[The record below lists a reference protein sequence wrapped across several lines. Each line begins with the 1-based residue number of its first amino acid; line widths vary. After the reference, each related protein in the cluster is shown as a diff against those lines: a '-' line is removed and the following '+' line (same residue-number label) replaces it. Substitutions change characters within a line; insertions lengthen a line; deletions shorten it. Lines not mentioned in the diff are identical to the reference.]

1 MGIRESLRKSP
12 ALVKAVRKWRKFVTT
27 HKGVNWYKTLYLNFK
42 TQRFADAVKLP
53 ILVYGKLKIP
63 NLSGKIVIEGP
74 VYHGKIKLGFN
85 SEYFS
90 ASRGSAILM
99 VSGQLIFHGRF
110 RSSVDCMIDAAGVLE
125 FGDLCRIGNAV
136 KISCK
141 NRISMGDASGIAVE
155 AQVFDSNF
163 HYVRNTGTGIV
174 KAKSMPVIIGK
185 FCWVGNRATLM
196 KGTRLPD
203 YSIVAGNS
211 LCNKDY
217 TVDAPAYPCF
227 AGSPAKVVGSGS
239 LRVFDYEEEAK
250 IDAYFAANPHESSYV
265 SYTGVVD
272 ETRSIEKY
280 FES

>member
-12 ALVKAVRKWRKFVTT
+12 ALVKAVRKWRNFVTT
-27 HKGVNWYKTLYLNFK
+27 HKGVNWNKTLYLNFK

-125 FGDLCRIGNAV
+125 FDDLCFVGNAV
-136 KISCK
+136 KVSCK
-141 NRISMGDASGIAVE
+141 NHISLGRASRLGVE
-155 AQVFDSNF
+155 SQVFDSNF
-163 HYVRNTGTGIV
+163 HYVRDVETGVVRKKSAPIV
-174 KAKSMPVIIGK
+174 IGR
-185 FCWVGNRATLM
+185 FCWIGNRATLM

-211 LCNKDY
+211 MCNKDY

-227 AGSPAKVVGSGS
+227 AGSPAKAVGKGGG
-239 LRVFDYEEEAK
+239 LRIFDIEEEAR
-250 IDAYFAANPHESSYV
+250 IDAFFAANPQAATCT
-265 SYTGVVD
+265 SYTGVID
-272 ETRSIEKY
+272 ETDLIGKY
-280 FES
+280 F

>member
-1 MGIRESLRKSP
+1 MGVRESLRKSP
-12 ALVKAVRKWRKFVTT
+12 ALVKAVRKWRKFVNT

-53 ILVYGKLKIP
+53 MLVYGKLKIP

-90 ASRGSAILM
+90 ASRGGAILM

-163 HYVRNTGTGIV
+163 HYVRNAGTGIV